1 MTVLD
6 LDIVARFIVQGF
18 NNPSEIRMIEFT
30 INDMSCG
37 HCASVITK
45 TVKALDSAAK
55 VDIDLAHKKVTVE
68 STEDRADLV
77 AALTEAGY
85 PPA

>member
-1 MTVLD
+1 ML
-6 LDIVARFIVQGF
+6 
-18 NNPSEIRMIEFT
+18 EFT

-45 TVKALDSAAK
+45 TVRSLDAQAK
-55 VDIDLAHKKVTVE
+55 VDVDLAHKKVQIE
-68 STEDRADLV
+68 STEDRATI
-77 AALTEAGY
+77 AEALTEAGY

>member
-1 MTVLD
+1 MLDLD
-6 LDIVARFIVQGF
+6 LDIVASFIVPVF
-18 NNPSEIRMIEFT
+18 NSQTESPMIEFT

-45 TVKALDSAAK
+45 TVKALDSEAK
-55 VDIDLAHKKVTVE
+55 VDIDLAQKKVAVE
-68 STEDRADLV
+68 STEDRATL
-77 AALTEAGY
+77 AEALTEAGY